1 MRDPTPGGIPRSMP
15 ANTLVAVAALA
26 AAPVQT
32 NDSATGSQDAKR
44 RLLNVTVTGSSAGSG
59 TYARPSCPTQAV
71 PEVPAE
77 TIGHPEVTAQ
87 SDDSSH
93 LHRSLETSRPD
104 RHRRAAD
111 ICGGRLRVGALVAD
125 VERSPRSNGLSPRRL
140 PLSDRLARSQPSP
153 GSQRCLGRRDQG
165 HGPLASRRKERG
177 SSGHRRP
184 PPDRREACGSIRE
197 TAPRRGEVT
206 MSAGRG
212 QVRLAR
218 AGRVGAD
225 FSEARPCQTPRVR
238 CEHEPDPAGP
248 PPLGRRPARGWPEAE
263 VPAQGCSAR
272 RAQEVPPGHPAR
284 HRAHAQGSGEPS
296 HAPVLPGDQASPR
309 ARLRAVRVQARAVLG
324 PGRPPAL
331 QSSRLPMPSRLGA
344 P

>member
-1 MRDPTPGGIPRSMP
+1 VATGIWNAAPLWVRPVLAIAKMFMVSPEEGARRIVYLGLEPGVAATTGSYFEKDRARKPARLAEDDALRRGCGRRARGWWGSTPRGSRVASGPGSGIIVPRAPLRMISPPERSGCATRRRADP
-15 ANTLVAVAALA
+15 AVDAGKHVGRGAALA

-125 VERSPRSNGLSPRRL
+125 VERSPRSNGLSPRRF

-153 GSQRCLGRRDQG
+153 GSNVAWVAETKAMVHWQAG
-165 HGPLASRRKERG
+165 ERN
-177 SSGHRRP
+177 
-184 PPDRREACGSIRE
+184 E
-197 TAPRRGEVT
+197 
-206 MSAGRG
+206 
-212 QVRLAR
+212 AR
-218 AGRVGAD
+218 ADIDALRRIDAKRAD
-225 FSEARPCQTPRVR
+225 RFERQL
-238 CEHEPDPAGP
+238 H
-248 PPLGRRPARGWPEAE
+248 
-263 VPAQGCSAR
+263 
-272 RAQEVPPGHPAR
+272 
-284 HRAHAQGSGEPS
+284 GEEK
-296 HAPVLPGDQASPR
+296 
-309 ARLRAVRVQARAVLG
+309 
-324 PGRPPAL
+324 
-331 QSSRLPMPSRLGA
+331 
-344 P
+344 